1 VKSYEPQ
8 LKREKKN
15 MLRREIGLTP
25 AKSRLTEG
33 KAKKEQGKPTFP
45 LSKTQK
51 ESETIDKRT

>member
-1 VKSYEPQ
+1 
-8 LKREKKN
+8 
-15 MLRREIGLTP
+15 MLRREFGLTP

-33 KAKKEQGKPTFP
+33 KAKKEQGKPTFL